1 MGDNLYGGSQIF
13 PLSFFIDH
21 RLVDFA
27 CRHVGGFG
35 QIFVNET
42 FIVSQIKIRFRAVIS
57 DKDLAVLV
65 RTHGT
70 GIDIDIRVKFLNGNF
85 VPSVF
90 RRRPREAAVMPFPKD
105 ETTPPVTK
113 IYFVMVPPLHA
124 LRCGNTENRKRVDK
138 HVLYGGDE
146 AEPCLCHAFFNAQN
160 AAFTVK

>member
-1 MGDNLYGGSQIF
+1 MGDNLYGGSQVF

-35 QIFVNET
+35 QIFINET
-42 FIVSQIKIRFRAVIS
+42 FVVSQIEIRFRAVIS

-90 RRRPREAAVMPFPKD
+90 QKTAE
-105 ETTPPVTK
+105 
-113 IYFVMVPPLHA
+113 
-124 LRCGNTENRKRVDK
+124 GS
-138 HVLYGGDE
+138 GGD
-146 AEPCLCHAFFNAQN
+146 AFPQR
-160 AAFTVK
+160 